1 MQERLNQSRCQGGSR
16 RCGWVASGGA
26 CGRGI
31 VVAEVERRRR
41 EDRGTEGA
49 EAVEAQKIFRF
60 SNSKRRVLV
69 HSGTDKTTF
78 DRPGVSNFGQQP
90 SRRGG
95 GGGIAF
101 LAFPW
106 VRPCEMLLSGADL
119 CGSEE
124 RCIRW
129 GFRFP
134 TGRGTFEGK
143 IHVCRSI
150 ITYLYRRQMCLPSAS
165 AG

>member
-1 MQERLNQSRCQGGSR
+1 M
-16 RCGWVASGGA
+16 ASGGA

-49 EAVEAQKIFRF
+49 EGVEAQKSFRF

-106 VRPCEMLLSGADL
+106 VRPCEMLLSGADS

-129 GFRFP
+129 GSDSPRE
-134 TGRGTFEGK
+134 GALLRGK
-143 IHVCRSI
+143 
-150 ITYLYRRQMCLPSAS
+150 YMY
-165 AG
+165 AGPL